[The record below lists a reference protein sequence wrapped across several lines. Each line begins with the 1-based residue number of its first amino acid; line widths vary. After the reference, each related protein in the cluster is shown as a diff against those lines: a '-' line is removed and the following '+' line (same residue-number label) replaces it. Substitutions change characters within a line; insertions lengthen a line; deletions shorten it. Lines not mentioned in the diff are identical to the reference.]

1 MCARGI
7 DMQAPKKQFETI
19 DEYIA
24 TFPKNVQ
31 EILQKLRQTIKDS
44 APNAKETISYQIPT
58 FKLNGNLVNFAA
70 YENHIGFYPT
80 PSALKEFKKELS
92 QYDIGKGTIKLPI
105 DEPIPIDLIKRLVK
119 FRVNENLAKK

>member
-1 MCARGI
+1 
-7 DMQAPKKQFETI
+7 MQAPKKQFETI